1 MDKQKVIQVV
11 EAALM
16 APKGANII
24 VEWLRPAKTRKACTM
39 VIEKHVRMVGR
50 LGLNYDAQKDV
61 IAKRESGELPAVNA
75 GLPWGNWEIW
85 PYLIE
90 HKGQHYLR
98 LYNGTSKMV
107 HPMVEWLCE
116 GVVVPKSL
124 IENELLASELTDKEG
139 DCFNCKIENMIQIH
153 NEILTEDETVSV

>member
-1 MDKQKVIQVV
+1 MDKQKVIEVV

-24 VEWLRPAKTRKACTM
+24 VEWLRPAKTRKTCTM
-39 VIEKHVRMVGR
+39 TIEKHVRMVGR

-61 IAKRESGELPAVNA
+61 IAKRASGELPEKNA
-75 GLPWGNWEIW
+75 GLPWGQWAIY

-90 HKGQHYLR
+90 HKGTFYLR
-98 LYNGTSKMV
+98 LYTGTSKTT

-116 GVVVPKSL
+116 GVAVPKSL
-124 IENELLASELTDKEG
+124 IENELLASELTEKDG
-139 DCFNCKIENMIQIH
+139 DCFNCKLENMMQIH
-153 NEILTEDETVSV
+153 HEILTEETVSA